1 MVFYHHLCLYKHFCL
16 FAKLINREVSCM
28 NDKHHQAFVRIG
40 LNILYYRKQK
50 GFTQQKLAEVTS
62 YSKNHIQK
70 IETAVAAPS
79 VEALLDIAEA
89 LEVPVSKLLEER

>member
-1 MVFYHHLCLYKHFCL
+1 MNERHHEDF
-16 FAKLINREVSCM
+16 R
-28 NDKHHQAFVRIG
+28 RIG

-50 GFTQQKLAEVTS
+50 GITQQKLAEMTS

-70 IETAVAAPS
+70 IETAMASPS

-89 LEVPVSKLLEER
+89 LEISPAKLFEIR

>member
-1 MVFYHHLCLYKHFCL
+1 MNERHHEDFL
-16 FAKLINREVSCM
+16 
-28 NDKHHQAFVRIG
+28 RIG

-50 GFTQQKLAEVTS
+50 GITQQKLAEMTS

-70 IETAVAAPS
+70 IETAMATPS

-89 LEVPVSKLLEER
+89 LEISPAKLFEIR

>member
-1 MVFYHHLCLYKHFCL
+1 MNERHHEDFL
-16 FAKLINREVSCM
+16 
-28 NDKHHQAFVRIG
+28 RIG

-50 GFTQQKLAEVTS
+50 GITQQKLAEMTS

-70 IETAVAAPS
+70 IETAMASPS

-89 LEVPVSKLLEER
+89 LEISPAKLFEKR

>member
-1 MVFYHHLCLYKHFCL
+1 MNERHHEDFL
-16 FAKLINREVSCM
+16 
-28 NDKHHQAFVRIG
+28 RIG

-50 GFTQQKLAEVTS
+50 GITQQKLAEMTS

-70 IETAVAAPS
+70 IETAMASPS

-89 LEVPVSKLLEER
+89 PEISPAKLFEIR

>member
-1 MVFYHHLCLYKHFCL
+1 MNERHHEDFL
-16 FAKLINREVSCM
+16 
-28 NDKHHQAFVRIG
+28 RIG

-50 GFTQQKLAEVTS
+50 GITQQKLAEMTS

-70 IETAVAAPS
+70 IETAMASPS

-89 LEVPVSKLLEER
+89 LEIAPAKLFEIR

>member
-1 MVFYHHLCLYKHFCL
+1 MNERHHEDFL
-16 FAKLINREVSCM
+16 
-28 NDKHHQAFVRIG
+28 RIG

-50 GFTQQKLAEVTS
+50 GITQQKLAEMTS

-70 IETAVAAPS
+70 IETAMASPS

-89 LEVPVSKLLEER
+89 LEISPEKLFEKR

>member
-1 MVFYHHLCLYKHFCL
+1 MNERHHEDFL
-16 FAKLINREVSCM
+16 
-28 NDKHHQAFVRIG
+28 RIG

-50 GFTQQKLAEVTS
+50 GITQQRLAEMTS

-70 IETAVAAPS
+70 IETAMASPS

-89 LEVPVSKLLEER
+89 LEISPAKLFEIR

>member
-1 MVFYHHLCLYKHFCL
+1 MSCVNERHHEDFL
-16 FAKLINREVSCM
+16 
-28 NDKHHQAFVRIG
+28 RIG

-50 GFTQQKLAEVTS
+50 GITQQKLAEMTS

-70 IETAVAAPS
+70 IETAMASPS

-89 LEVPVSKLLEER
+89 LEISPAKLFEIR

>member
-1 MVFYHHLCLYKHFCL
+1 MNERHHEDFL
-16 FAKLINREVSCM
+16 
-28 NDKHHQAFVRIG
+28 RIV

-50 GFTQQKLAEVTS
+50 GITQQKLAEMTS

-70 IETAVAAPS
+70 IETAMASPS

-89 LEVPVSKLLEER
+89 LEISPAKLFEIR

>member
-1 MVFYHHLCLYKHFCL
+1 MNERHHEDFL
-16 FAKLINREVSCM
+16 
-28 NDKHHQAFVRIG
+28 RIG

-50 GFTQQKLAEVTS
+50 GITQQKLAEMTS

-70 IETAVAAPS
+70 IETAMASPS

-89 LEVPVSKLLEER
+89 QEISPAKLFEIR

>member
-1 MVFYHHLCLYKHFCL
+1 MTD
-16 FAKLINREVSCM
+16 R
-28 NDKHHQAFVRIG
+28 HHQAFVRIG

-50 GFTQQKLAEVTS
+50 GFTQQTLAEITS

-79 VEALLDIAEA
+79 VEALLDIADA

>member
-1 MVFYHHLCLYKHFCL
+1 
-16 FAKLINREVSCM
+16 M
-28 NDKHHQAFVRIG
+28 NDRHHRDFIRIG

-50 GFTQQKLAEVTS
+50 GITQQKLAEMTS

-70 IETAVAAPS
+70 IETAAASPS

-89 LEVPVSKLLEER
+89 LEISPAKLFEER

>member
-1 MVFYHHLCLYKHFCL
+1 MNERHHEDLL
-16 FAKLINREVSCM
+16 
-28 NDKHHQAFVRIG
+28 RIG

-50 GFTQQKLAEVTS
+50 GITQQKLAEMTS

-70 IETAVAAPS
+70 IETAMASPS

-89 LEVPVSKLLEER
+89 FLNKFVDKEI